1 MTTAKELETALF
13 NKYLRDQT
21 GYCALRE
28 VSIDD
33 LAAMGGKA
41 LTRRGRRR
49 VSGPTTRRLDMLLI
63 KTAVKGVRIPYER
76 HGMELKVSR
85 ADFFREVKDPGK
97 RQAWHKMCH
106 RFTYVVPRG
115 MIGRHEVPE
124 GCGLLEYDPDTVFG
138 SQRLKW
144 AVFAPYRD
152 SLPDSFDDRFV
163 VYLAGRA
170 SRAEA
175 ELRATTKKKLTFK

>member
-1 MTTAKELETALF
+1 MTTAKQIETALF

-21 GYCALRE
+21 GYVALRE

-49 VSGPTTRRLDMLLI
+49 VAGPTVRRIDMLLI
-63 KTAVKGVRIPYER
+63 KTSVKNVRIPYER
-76 HGMELKVSR
+76 MGMEIKVSR

-97 RQAWHKMCH
+97 RKAWHSMVH
-106 RFTYVVPRG
+106 RFTYVCPKG
-115 MIGRHEVPE
+115 MIERHEVPE
-124 GCGLLEYDPDTVFG
+124 GCGLLEYDQDALFG

-144 AVFAPYRD
+144 VVFAPYRD
-152 SLPDSFDDRFV
+152 TLPNSFDDRFV

-175 ELRATTKKKLTFK
+175 ALRAK